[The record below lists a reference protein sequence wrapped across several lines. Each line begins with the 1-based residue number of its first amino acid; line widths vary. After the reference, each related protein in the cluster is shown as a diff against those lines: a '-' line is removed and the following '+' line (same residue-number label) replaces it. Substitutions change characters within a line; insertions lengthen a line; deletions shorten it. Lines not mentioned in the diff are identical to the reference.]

1 MRGLHNREEEVINKS
16 HEAETM
22 NTDCRPVL
30 SPDLRKTKLS
40 KLSLSVCS
48 SAHALIES
56 CYDRC

>member
-1 MRGLHNREEEVINKS
+1 MINKS
-16 HEAETM
+16 HETETM

-40 KLSLSVCS
+40 KLSPSVSS